1 MEIYAVDSLLTLN
14 APAAVLLVGLAL
26 TMAVFVLW
34 LVRLVARRQIWPA
47 RLMIALVAIYLY
59 EWLSPQV
66 FYEYYRLLFPDLPAQ
81 WVARPPGPFALGRLM
96 TFTDQANL
104 SFYSR
109 GVLAWAIILAAL
121 WPCKPS
127 VKGK

>member
-1 MEIYAVDSLLTLN
+1 MEIYAGDSLFTLN
-14 APAAVLLVGLAL
+14 APSAVLLVGMAL
-26 TMAVFVLW
+26 TMAVLALW
-34 LVRLVARRQIWPA
+34 LVRFLARRQIWPA

-81 WVARPPGPFALGRLM
+81 WAARPPGPFALGRLM

-104 SFYSR
+104 SFHSR
-109 GVLAWAIILAAL
+109 GVLAWLFILVAL
-121 WPCKPS
+121 WPWKPS